1 MQRVGVQSTR
11 KQMKAAPWLLA
22 ASLTG
27 GMLMSPV
34 SASAA
39 NEYHVDDEVTIFM
52 HSGPS
57 NQYRIKARV
66 SSGTALTLLDRNA
79 NTDYVRVR
87 TDEGTVGWIQSRYL
101 AEGNSKF
108 ARMPELENNLTEART
123 ALETE
128 REKVTRLSAQLKQ
141 AREAHQTE
149 VSQINNSRAETTAHV
164 AQLEN
169 EINRLQNTIDGMDES
184 NLMGWFV
191 RGGGVALA
199 GILLGLLIPKLP
211 KRRRRTDEWF

>member
-1 MQRVGVQSTR
+1 MTLLSGCLL
-11 KQMKAAPWLLA
+11 MGPMPAA
-22 ASLTG
+22 
-27 GMLMSPV
+27 
-34 SASAA
+34 AA
-39 NEYHVDDEVTIFM
+39 NEYHVDDEVTVFM
-52 HSGPS
+52 HTGPS

-66 SSGTALTLLDRNA
+66 SSGTALTLLDRNS
-79 NTDYVRVR
+79 NTDYVQVR
-87 TDEGTVGWIQSRYL
+87 TDQGTVGWIQSRYL

-108 ARMPELENNLTEART
+108 MRMPELEQNLTAARS
-123 ALETE
+123 ALEEE
-128 REKVTRLSAQLKQ
+128 REKVARLSAQLKQ

-149 VSQINNSRAETTAHV
+149 VAQINNSRAETTAHV